1 MKFRN
6 LIFLFVL
13 IFMTT
18 SCATLFTGTKSKVL
32 FTSVPP
38 GAKIIVNGVEKG
50 VTPTTLKLKRSL
62 FDVTTV
68 TLKLAGYSDKVFEPE
83 TTFQPVTILNLANPL
98 GWAIDV
104 ATGAIIKYSPA
115 NYNIQLVPVQK

>member
-104 ATGAIIKYSPA
+104 ATGSIIKYSPA
-115 NYNIQLVPVQK
+115 NYDIQLVPVQK